1 MISNKLVSLS
11 LDEINKSV
19 SSETKDTECDKLLI
33 WAAEQGISFLEEKFN
48 VLGKD
53 IYRFQGSI
61 NQNEITFHSFGR
73 STDRRLAAIKAAA
86 EIIERL
92 AFNEFTRKAMPLNL
106 CIRIENGQCEIL
118 KSDSQTIIDSSFY
131 NSNGWAVDFSVE
143 KAIDRALREAMERH
157 LLLLTFVKYGWSGFF
172 EIGKTK
178 MNHCQFRSVVSK
190 ISLAGFS
197 AGIALCQSPNYQGI
211 SLGYLADKTNQILSS
226 EKWEQAFYESY
237 DLIRVKESNPS
248 AKMQDDLIGRELEHY
263 LNSPFEHSFSTE
275 GQITEIKTELHSSL
289 AVIDLAESLNLPFP
303 FYAAVV
309 HGGDLLPLYFKK
321 SLTSSGEKQL
331 QSLCTKWALPE
342 FPERHPIL

>member
-1 MISNKLVSLS
+1 MIFDKLVTLN
-11 LDEINKSV
+11 LNEINKSE
-19 SSETKDTECDKLLI
+19 SSKTKDADYDKLLI

-73 STDRRLAAIKAAA
+73 SIDRRLAAIKAAA

-92 AFNEFTRKAMPLNL
+92 TFNEFTRKAMPLNL
-106 CIRIENGQCEIL
+106 SIKIENGQSEIQ
-118 KSDSQTIIDSSFY
+118 KSGSLTVIEPSFY

-157 LLLLTFVKYGWSGFF
+157 LLLLTFAKYGWGGFF
-172 EIGKTK
+172 EIDETK
-178 MNHCQFRSVVSK
+178 MNHCQFSSVVSK

-197 AGIALCQSPNYQGI
+197 AGMALCQSSSYQGI
-211 SLGYLADKTNQILSS
+211 SLGYLVDKTNQILIS
-226 EKWEQAFYESY
+226 EKWEQAFYESF

-248 AKMQDDLIGRELEHY
+248 AKMQNDLIGQELEYY
-263 LNSPFEHSFSTE
+263 LNSSFEYSFPIE
-275 GQITEIKTELHSSL
+275 GQITEIKSVLYSNL
-289 AVIDLAESLNLPFP
+289 AVIDLAESLSLPFP

-309 HGGDLLPLYFKK
+309 RGGDLLPLYFKK

-331 QSLCTKWALPE
+331 QDLSIRWALPE
-342 FPERHPIL
+342 LPERHPIL

>member
-1 MISNKLVSLS
+1 MMFNKLVTLNF
-11 LDEINKSV
+11 DGINNTE
-19 SSETKDTECDKLLI
+19 SSKTKYADYDKLLI
-33 WAAEQGISFLEEKFN
+33 WAAEQGISFLEENFN

-53 IYRFQGSI
+53 IYRFQGTI
-61 NQNEITFHSFGR
+61 TQDGITFYSFGR
-73 STDRRLAAIKAAA
+73 STDRKLAAIKAAA

-106 CIRIENGQCEIL
+106 SIKIENGQREVQ
-118 KSDSQTIIDSSFY
+118 KSDSQTVIDPSFY

-157 LLLLTFVKYGWSGFF
+157 LLLLTFAKYGWSGFF
-172 EIGKTK
+172 EIDKTK

-197 AGIALCQSPNYQGI
+197 AGMALCQSPNYQGI
-211 SLGYLADKTNQILSS
+211 SLGYLADKENQILTS

-237 DLIRVKESNPS
+237 DLIRVKESNPT
-248 AKMQDDLIGRELEHY
+248 AKMQNDLIGRELEDY
-263 LNSPFEHSFSTE
+263 LSNLFEHSFATE
-275 GQITEIKTELHSSL
+275 GQITEIKSELCSSL

-321 SLTSSGEKQL
+321 SLTSYGETQL
-331 QSLCTKWALPE
+331 QNLCAKWALPE